1 MSAPKSITKTQYK
14 DGKTILTFTN
24 EVDKCQYYINE
35 LNRGALRDV
44 AKFVISKFAENI
56 LNTFNSRKTIVNKK
70 GKEVPNLSNMKK
82 QAFYSVWAS
91 KNTIYP
97 RVQIGLNLKEN
108 TGDLIIDTLLNIQNN
123 LKKLFFLQ
131 SSCLI
136 RKSLSFKNL
145 ISKKIHCCIMQI
157 IDCFKR
163 LMIKILNFTFIS
175 ACCT

>member
-108 TGDLIIDTLLNIQNN
+108 TGFNLYWQEVGSSKTRRKGLLTNSVKDNVSEI
-123 LKKLFFLQ
+123 
-131 SSCLI
+131 
-136 RKSLSFKNL
+136 
-145 ISKKIHCCIMQI
+145 
-157 IDCFKR
+157 
-163 LMIKILNFTFIS
+163 IKIESQYLSALNKDDKSIES
-175 ACCT
+175 LIDENEMEGSE